1 MLNIN
6 EIYKQALKDSL
17 AIKIPKPFGYSVI
30 NYGVKIQKFESK
42 TEILNMIE
50 SNIRNESNTR
60 KNDKHIQKLK
70 TIRENLLVSY
80 SKRKQQL
87 NKIR

>member
-42 TEILNMIE
+42 TEILNCGI
-50 SNIRNESNTR
+50 
-60 KNDKHIQKLK
+60 K
-70 TIRENLLVSY
+70 TINDEL
-80 SKRKQQL
+80 
-87 NKIR
+87 